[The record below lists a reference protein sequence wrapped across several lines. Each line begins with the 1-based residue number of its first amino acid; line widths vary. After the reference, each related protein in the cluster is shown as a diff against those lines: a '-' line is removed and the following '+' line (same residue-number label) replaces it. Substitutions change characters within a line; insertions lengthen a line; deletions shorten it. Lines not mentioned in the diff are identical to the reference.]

1 MITLYT
7 AVGRY
12 ELRKNENGEKQP
24 IVTVDQKEMA
34 LSREELLLWSCLMWE
49 ILTKEE
55 AKTYFLNKAV
65 RMDVSQERFDAVL
78 QRLEVRQLVVSAQA
92 EKGDI
97 ALYRLLAKLYVIPL
111 ESSFMVKVQAF
122 FRFIFFEKLPL
133 TVAKNVFQKENYTE
147 MERRVLHLARK
158 ARLSCAEI
166 LACIANDEIDTSIG
180 NQSEFQKEKARDN
193 LGFFLWF
200 CDGHRKPNYRDFF
213 TPSRY
218 CRDNKPIRLHNRK
231 TCQRLTFF
239 LLLLLSHRNV
249 SILHKNSPFRLRN
262 RFYRRFRTNAE
273 TSHHYPIRQNKNIC
287 SSN

>member
-55 AKTYFLNKAV
+55 AKTYFLKKAV

-133 TVAKNVFQKENYTE
+133 TVAKNVFQRENYTE

-180 NQSEFQKEKARDN
+180 NQSELQKEKARDN

-200 CDGHRKPNYRDFF
+200 CDGHRKALEAISTLYL
-213 TPSRY
+213 
-218 CRDNKPIRLHNRK
+218 NKDIIFDKRK
-231 TCQRLTFF
+231 
-239 LLLLLSHRNV
+239 
-249 SILHKNSPFRLRN
+249 
-262 RFYRRFRTNAE
+262 
-273 TSHHYPIRQNKNIC
+273 
-287 SSN
+287 

>member
-12 ELRKNENGEKQP
+12 ELRKNKNDEKQP

-34 LSREELLLWSCLMWE
+34 LSIEELLLWSCLMWG

-55 AKTYFLNKAV
+55 AKTYFLKKAERV
-65 RMDVSQERFDAVL
+65 DVSQERFDAVL

-180 NQSEFQKEKARDN
+180 NQSELKKEKARDN

-200 CDGHRKPNYRDFF
+200 CDGHRKALEAISTLYL
-213 TPSRY
+213 
-218 CRDNKPIRLHNRK
+218 NKDIIFDKRK
-231 TCQRLTFF
+231 
-239 LLLLLSHRNV
+239 
-249 SILHKNSPFRLRN
+249 
-262 RFYRRFRTNAE
+262 
-273 TSHHYPIRQNKNIC
+273 
-287 SSN
+287 

>member
-55 AKTYFLNKAV
+55 AKTYFLKKAV

-180 NQSEFQKEKARDN
+180 NQSELQKEKARDN

-200 CDGHRKPNYRDFF
+200 CDGHRKALEAISTLYL
-213 TPSRY
+213 
-218 CRDNKPIRLHNRK
+218 NKDRIFDKRK
-231 TCQRLTFF
+231 
-239 LLLLLSHRNV
+239 
-249 SILHKNSPFRLRN
+249 
-262 RFYRRFRTNAE
+262 
-273 TSHHYPIRQNKNIC
+273 
-287 SSN
+287 

>member
-49 ILTKEE
+49 IRTKEE
-55 AKTYFLNKAV
+55 ARTYFLKKAV

-92 EKGDI
+92 EKEDI

-200 CDGHRKPNYRDFF
+200 CDGHRKALEAISTLYL
-213 TPSRY
+213 
-218 CRDNKPIRLHNRK
+218 NKDIIFDKRK
-231 TCQRLTFF
+231 
-239 LLLLLSHRNV
+239 
-249 SILHKNSPFRLRN
+249 
-262 RFYRRFRTNAE
+262 
-273 TSHHYPIRQNKNIC
+273 
-287 SSN
+287 

>member
-7 AVGRY
+7 SVGRY

-55 AKTYFLNKAV
+55 AKTYFLKKAV

-200 CDGHRKPNYRDFF
+200 CDGHRKALEAISTLYL
-213 TPSRY
+213 
-218 CRDNKPIRLHNRK
+218 NKDIIFDKRK
-231 TCQRLTFF
+231 
-239 LLLLLSHRNV
+239 
-249 SILHKNSPFRLRN
+249 
-262 RFYRRFRTNAE
+262 
-273 TSHHYPIRQNKNIC
+273 
-287 SSN
+287 

>member
-12 ELRKNENGEKQP
+12 ELRKNENGEKQL

-34 LSREELLLWSCLMWE
+34 LSIEELLLWSCLMWG

-55 AKTYFLNKAV
+55 AKTYFLKKAERV
-65 RMDVSQERFDAVL
+65 DVSQERFDAVL

-97 ALYRLLAKLYVIPL
+97 ALYRLLANLYVIPL

-180 NQSEFQKEKARDN
+180 NQSELQKEKARDN

-200 CDGHRKPNYRDFF
+200 CDGHRKALEAISTLYL
-213 TPSRY
+213 
-218 CRDNKPIRLHNRK
+218 NKDIIFDKRK
-231 TCQRLTFF
+231 
-239 LLLLLSHRNV
+239 
-249 SILHKNSPFRLRN
+249 
-262 RFYRRFRTNAE
+262 
-273 TSHHYPIRQNKNIC
+273 
-287 SSN
+287 

>member
-34 LSREELLLWSCLMWE
+34 LGREELLLWSCLMWE

-55 AKTYFLNKAV
+55 VKTYFLKKAV

-111 ESSFMVKVQAF
+111 ESSFMVQAF

-200 CDGHRKPNYRDFF
+200 CDGHRKALEAISTLYL
-213 TPSRY
+213 
-218 CRDNKPIRLHNRK
+218 NKDIIFDKRK
-231 TCQRLTFF
+231 
-239 LLLLLSHRNV
+239 
-249 SILHKNSPFRLRN
+249 
-262 RFYRRFRTNAE
+262 
-273 TSHHYPIRQNKNIC
+273 
-287 SSN
+287 

>member
-12 ELRKNENGEKQP
+12 ELRKNDNGEKQP

-34 LSREELLLWSCLMWE
+34 LSREELLFWSCLMWG

-55 AKTYFLNKAV
+55 AKTYFLKKAV

-200 CDGHRKPNYRDFF
+200 CDGHRKALEAISTLYL
-213 TPSRY
+213 
-218 CRDNKPIRLHNRK
+218 NKDIIFDKRK
-231 TCQRLTFF
+231 
-239 LLLLLSHRNV
+239 
-249 SILHKNSPFRLRN
+249 
-262 RFYRRFRTNAE
+262 
-273 TSHHYPIRQNKNIC
+273 
-287 SSN
+287 

>member
-12 ELRKNENGEKQP
+12 ELRKNKNDEKQP

-34 LSREELLLWSCLMWE
+34 ISIEELLLWSCLMWG

-55 AKTYFLNKAV
+55 AKTYFLKKAERV
-65 RMDVSQERFDAVL
+65 DVSQERFDAVL
-78 QRLEVRQLVVSAQA
+78 QRLEVRQLVVSARA

-97 ALYRLLAKLYVIPL
+97 ALYRLLANLYVIPL

-180 NQSEFQKEKARDN
+180 NQSELKKEKARDN

-200 CDGHRKPNYRDFF
+200 CDGHRKALEAISTLYL
-213 TPSRY
+213 
-218 CRDNKPIRLHNRK
+218 NKDIIFDKRK
-231 TCQRLTFF
+231 
-239 LLLLLSHRNV
+239 
-249 SILHKNSPFRLRN
+249 
-262 RFYRRFRTNAE
+262 
-273 TSHHYPIRQNKNIC
+273 
-287 SSN
+287 

>member
-12 ELRKNENGEKQP
+12 ELRKNKNDEKQL

-34 LSREELLLWSCLMWE
+34 LSIEELLLWSCLMWG

-55 AKTYFLNKAV
+55 AKTYFLKKAERV
-65 RMDVSQERFDAVL
+65 DVSQERFDAVL

-97 ALYRLLAKLYVIPL
+97 ALYRLLANLYVIPL

-180 NQSEFQKEKARDN
+180 NQSELKKEKARDN

-200 CDGHRKPNYRDFF
+200 CDGHRKALEAISTLYL
-213 TPSRY
+213 
-218 CRDNKPIRLHNRK
+218 NKDIIFDKRK
-231 TCQRLTFF
+231 
-239 LLLLLSHRNV
+239 
-249 SILHKNSPFRLRN
+249 
-262 RFYRRFRTNAE
+262 
-273 TSHHYPIRQNKNIC
+273 
-287 SSN
+287 

>member
-12 ELRKNENGEKQP
+12 ELRRNENGEKQL
-24 IVTVDQKEMA
+24 IATVDQKEMA
-34 LSREELLLWSCLMWE
+34 LSREELLLWSCLMWG

-55 AKTYFLNKAV
+55 AKTYFLKKAE

-97 ALYRLLAKLYVIPL
+97 ALYRLLANLYVIPL

-133 TVAKNVFQKENYTE
+133 TVAKNVFQKEHYTE

-180 NQSEFQKEKARDN
+180 NPLVLPNEDARDN

-200 CDGHRKPNYRDFF
+200 CDGHRKALEAISTLYL
-213 TPSRY
+213 
-218 CRDNKPIRLHNRK
+218 NKDIIFDKRK
-231 TCQRLTFF
+231 
-239 LLLLLSHRNV
+239 
-249 SILHKNSPFRLRN
+249 
-262 RFYRRFRTNAE
+262 
-273 TSHHYPIRQNKNIC
+273 
-287 SSN
+287 

>member
-12 ELRKNENGEKQP
+12 ELRKNENGEKQL

-34 LSREELLLWSCLMWE
+34 LSREELLLSSCLMWG

-55 AKTYFLNKAV
+55 AKTYFLKKAE

-92 EKGDI
+92 EKGDL
-97 ALYRLLAKLYVIPL
+97 ALYRLLANLYVIPL
-111 ESSFMVKVQAF
+111 ESSFMVKMQAF

-133 TVAKNVFQKENYTE
+133 TVAKNIFQKENYTE

-180 NQSEFQKEKARDN
+180 NQSELQKEKAHDN

-200 CDGHRKPNYRDFF
+200 YDGHRKALEAISTLYL
-213 TPSRY
+213 
-218 CRDNKPIRLHNRK
+218 NKDIIFDKRK
-231 TCQRLTFF
+231 
-239 LLLLLSHRNV
+239 
-249 SILHKNSPFRLRN
+249 
-262 RFYRRFRTNAE
+262 
-273 TSHHYPIRQNKNIC
+273 
-287 SSN
+287 

>member
-7 AVGRY
+7 SVGID

-55 AKTYFLNKAV
+55 AKTYFLKKAV

-97 ALYRLLAKLYVIPL
+97 ALYRLLANLYVIPL

-122 FRFIFFEKLPL
+122 FRFIFFEKMPL
-133 TVAKNVFQKENYTE
+133 RVAKNVFQKEHYTE

-158 ARLSCAEI
+158 SRLSCAEI
-166 LACIANDEIDTSIG
+166 LACIANEEIDTSVG
-180 NQSEFQKEKARDN
+180 NPSGLQKEDARDN
-193 LGFFLWF
+193 LGFFLCL
-200 CDGHRKPNYRDFF
+200 CDGHRKALEAISTLYL
-213 TPSRY
+213 
-218 CRDNKPIRLHNRK
+218 NKDIIFDKRK
-231 TCQRLTFF
+231 
-239 LLLLLSHRNV
+239 
-249 SILHKNSPFRLRN
+249 
-262 RFYRRFRTNAE
+262 
-273 TSHHYPIRQNKNIC
+273 
-287 SSN
+287 

>member
-55 AKTYFLNKAV
+55 AKTYFLKKAV

-97 ALYRLLAKLYVIPL
+97 ALYRLLANLYVIPL

-158 ARLSCAEI
+158 TRLSCAEI

-200 CDGHRKPNYRDFF
+200 CDGHRKALEAISTLYL
-213 TPSRY
+213 
-218 CRDNKPIRLHNRK
+218 NKDIIFDKRK
-231 TCQRLTFF
+231 
-239 LLLLLSHRNV
+239 
-249 SILHKNSPFRLRN
+249 
-262 RFYRRFRTNAE
+262 
-273 TSHHYPIRQNKNIC
+273 
-287 SSN
+287 

>member
-12 ELRKNENGEKQP
+12 ELRKNENGEKQL

-34 LSREELLLWSCLMWE
+34 LSIEELLLWSCLMWG

-55 AKTYFLNKAV
+55 AKTYFLKKAERV
-65 RMDVSQERFDAVL
+65 DVSQERFDAVL

-97 ALYRLLAKLYVIPL
+97 ALYRLLANLYVIPL

-158 ARLSCAEI
+158 ARLSCVEI

-180 NQSEFQKEKARDN
+180 NQSELQKEKARDN

-200 CDGHRKPNYRDFF
+200 CDGHRKALEAISTLYL
-213 TPSRY
+213 
-218 CRDNKPIRLHNRK
+218 NKDIIFDKRK
-231 TCQRLTFF
+231 
-239 LLLLLSHRNV
+239 
-249 SILHKNSPFRLRN
+249 
-262 RFYRRFRTNAE
+262 
-273 TSHHYPIRQNKNIC
+273 
-287 SSN
+287 

>member
-12 ELRKNENGEKQP
+12 ELRKNDNGEKQP

-34 LSREELLLWSCLMWE
+34 LSREELLFWSCLMWG

-55 AKTYFLNKAV
+55 AKTYFLKKAV

-158 ARLSCAEI
+158 ARLSCVEI

-200 CDGHRKPNYRDFF
+200 CDGHRKALEAISTLYL
-213 TPSRY
+213 
-218 CRDNKPIRLHNRK
+218 NKDIIFDKRK
-231 TCQRLTFF
+231 
-239 LLLLLSHRNV
+239 
-249 SILHKNSPFRLRN
+249 
-262 RFYRRFRTNAE
+262 
-273 TSHHYPIRQNKNIC
+273 
-287 SSN
+287 

>member
-12 ELRKNENGEKQP
+12 ELRKNDNGEKQP

-55 AKTYFLNKAV
+55 AKTYFLKKAV

-97 ALYRLLAKLYVIPL
+97 ALYRLLANLYVIPL

-158 ARLSCAEI
+158 TRLSCAEI

-200 CDGHRKPNYRDFF
+200 CDGHRKALEAISTLYL
-213 TPSRY
+213 
-218 CRDNKPIRLHNRK
+218 NKDIIFDKRK
-231 TCQRLTFF
+231 
-239 LLLLLSHRNV
+239 
-249 SILHKNSPFRLRN
+249 
-262 RFYRRFRTNAE
+262 
-273 TSHHYPIRQNKNIC
+273 
-287 SSN
+287 

>member
-7 AVGRY
+7 SVGRY
-12 ELRKNENGEKQP
+12 ELRKNENGEKQL

-34 LSREELLLWSCLMWE
+34 LSREELLLWSCLMWG

-55 AKTYFLNKAV
+55 AKTYFLKKAV

-111 ESSFMVKVQAF
+111 ESSFMVKMQAF

-200 CDGHRKPNYRDFF
+200 CDGHRKALEAISTLYL
-213 TPSRY
+213 
-218 CRDNKPIRLHNRK
+218 NKDIIFDKRK
-231 TCQRLTFF
+231 
-239 LLLLLSHRNV
+239 
-249 SILHKNSPFRLRN
+249 
-262 RFYRRFRTNAE
+262 
-273 TSHHYPIRQNKNIC
+273 
-287 SSN
+287 

>member
-34 LSREELLLWSCLMWE
+34 LSREELLLWSCLMWG

-55 AKTYFLNKAV
+55 AKTYFLKKAERV
-65 RMDVSQERFDAVL
+65 DVSQERFDAVL

-92 EKGDI
+92 EKGNL
-97 ALYRLLAKLYVIPL
+97 ALYRLLANLYVIPL

-180 NQSEFQKEKARDN
+180 NQSELQKEKTRDN
-193 LGFFLWF
+193 LCFFLWF
-200 CDGHRKPNYRDFF
+200 CDGHRKALEAISTLYL
-213 TPSRY
+213 
-218 CRDNKPIRLHNRK
+218 NKDIIFDKRK
-231 TCQRLTFF
+231 
-239 LLLLLSHRNV
+239 
-249 SILHKNSPFRLRN
+249 
-262 RFYRRFRTNAE
+262 
-273 TSHHYPIRQNKNIC
+273 
-287 SSN
+287 

>member
-55 AKTYFLNKAV
+55 AKTYFLKKAV

-200 CDGHRKPNYRDFF
+200 CDGHRKALEAISTLYL
-213 TPSRY
+213 
-218 CRDNKPIRLHNRK
+218 NKDIIFDKRK
-231 TCQRLTFF
+231 
-239 LLLLLSHRNV
+239 
-249 SILHKNSPFRLRN
+249 
-262 RFYRRFRTNAE
+262 
-273 TSHHYPIRQNKNIC
+273 
-287 SSN
+287 

>member
-12 ELRKNENGEKQP
+12 ELRKNKNDEKQP

-34 LSREELLLWSCLMWE
+34 LSIEELLLWSCLMWG

-55 AKTYFLNKAV
+55 AKTYFLKKAERV
-65 RMDVSQERFDAVL
+65 DVSQERFDAVL

-97 ALYRLLAKLYVIPL
+97 ALYRLLANLYVIPL

-180 NQSEFQKEKARDN
+180 NQSELMKEKARDN

-200 CDGHRKPNYRDFF
+200 CDGHRKALEAISTLYL
-213 TPSRY
+213 
-218 CRDNKPIRLHNRK
+218 NKDIIFDKRK
-231 TCQRLTFF
+231 
-239 LLLLLSHRNV
+239 
-249 SILHKNSPFRLRN
+249 
-262 RFYRRFRTNAE
+262 
-273 TSHHYPIRQNKNIC
+273 
-287 SSN
+287 

>member
-55 AKTYFLNKAV
+55 ARTYFLKKAV

-200 CDGHRKPNYRDFF
+200 CDGHRKALEAISTLYL
-213 TPSRY
+213 
-218 CRDNKPIRLHNRK
+218 NKDIIFDKRK
-231 TCQRLTFF
+231 
-239 LLLLLSHRNV
+239 
-249 SILHKNSPFRLRN
+249 
-262 RFYRRFRTNAE
+262 
-273 TSHHYPIRQNKNIC
+273 
-287 SSN
+287 

>member
-7 AVGRY
+7 SVGRY
-12 ELRKNENGEKQP
+12 ELRKNENGEKQL

-34 LSREELLLWSCLMWE
+34 LSREELLLWSCLMWG

-55 AKTYFLNKAV
+55 AKTYFLKKAV

-200 CDGHRKPNYRDFF
+200 CDGHRKALEAISTLYL
-213 TPSRY
+213 
-218 CRDNKPIRLHNRK
+218 NKDIIFDKRK
-231 TCQRLTFF
+231 
-239 LLLLLSHRNV
+239 
-249 SILHKNSPFRLRN
+249 
-262 RFYRRFRTNAE
+262 
-273 TSHHYPIRQNKNIC
+273 
-287 SSN
+287 

>member
-34 LSREELLLWSCLMWE
+34 LSREELLLWSCLMWG

-55 AKTYFLNKAV
+55 AKTYFLKKAERV
-65 RMDVSQERFDAVL
+65 DVSQERFDAVL

-92 EKGDI
+92 EKGNL
-97 ALYRLLAKLYVIPL
+97 ALYRLLANLYVIPL

-180 NQSEFQKEKARDN
+180 NQSELQKEKARDN
-193 LGFFLWF
+193 LCFFLWF
-200 CDGHRKPNYRDFF
+200 CDGHRKALEAISTLYL
-213 TPSRY
+213 
-218 CRDNKPIRLHNRK
+218 NKDIIFDKRK
-231 TCQRLTFF
+231 
-239 LLLLLSHRNV
+239 
-249 SILHKNSPFRLRN
+249 
-262 RFYRRFRTNAE
+262 
-273 TSHHYPIRQNKNIC
+273 
-287 SSN
+287 

>member
-1 MITLYT
+1 MAQLWG
-7 AVGRY
+7 GRFTKETDQLVY
-12 ELRKNENGEKQP
+12 NFNASISFDKRFYKQDIRGSIAHVTMLEKQG
-24 IVTVDQKEMA
+24 
-34 LSREELLLWSCLMWE
+34 

-55 AKTYFLNKAV
+55 AKTYFLKKAV

-78 QRLEVRQLVVSAQA
+78 QRLEVRQLVVSAQE

-200 CDGHRKPNYRDFF
+200 CDGHRKALEAISTLYL
-213 TPSRY
+213 
-218 CRDNKPIRLHNRK
+218 NKDIIFDKRK
-231 TCQRLTFF
+231 
-239 LLLLLSHRNV
+239 
-249 SILHKNSPFRLRN
+249 
-262 RFYRRFRTNAE
+262 
-273 TSHHYPIRQNKNIC
+273 
-287 SSN
+287 

>member
-34 LSREELLLWSCLMWE
+34 LGREELLLWSCLMWE

-55 AKTYFLNKAV
+55 VKTYFLKKAV

-78 QRLEVRQLVVSAQA
+78 QRLEVRQLVASAQA

-200 CDGHRKPNYRDFF
+200 CDGHRKALEAISTLYL
-213 TPSRY
+213 
-218 CRDNKPIRLHNRK
+218 NKDIIFDKRK
-231 TCQRLTFF
+231 
-239 LLLLLSHRNV
+239 
-249 SILHKNSPFRLRN
+249 
-262 RFYRRFRTNAE
+262 
-273 TSHHYPIRQNKNIC
+273 
-287 SSN
+287 

>member
-12 ELRKNENGEKQP
+12 ELRKNDNGEKQP

-34 LSREELLLWSCLMWE
+34 LSREELLFWSCLMWG

-55 AKTYFLNKAV
+55 AKTYFLKKAV
-65 RMDVSQERFDAVL
+65 RMNVSQERFDAVL

-200 CDGHRKPNYRDFF
+200 CDGHRKALEAISTLY
-213 TPSRY
+213 
-218 CRDNKPIRLHNRK
+218 L
-231 TCQRLTFF
+231 
-239 LLLLLSHRNV
+239 
-249 SILHKNSPFRLRN
+249 
-262 RFYRRFRTNAE
+262 
-273 TSHHYPIRQNKNIC
+273 NKNVIFDKRK
-287 SSN
+287 

>member
-7 AVGRY
+7 SVGRY

-34 LSREELLLWSCLMWE
+34 LSREELLLWSCLMWG

-55 AKTYFLNKAV
+55 AKTYFLKKAV

-158 ARLSCAEI
+158 TRLSCAEI

-200 CDGHRKPNYRDFF
+200 CDGHRKALEAISTLYL
-213 TPSRY
+213 
-218 CRDNKPIRLHNRK
+218 NKDIIFDKRK
-231 TCQRLTFF
+231 
-239 LLLLLSHRNV
+239 
-249 SILHKNSPFRLRN
+249 
-262 RFYRRFRTNAE
+262 
-273 TSHHYPIRQNKNIC
+273 
-287 SSN
+287 

>member
-55 AKTYFLNKAV
+55 AKTYFLKKAV

-92 EKGDI
+92 EKGDL
-97 ALYRLLAKLYVIPL
+97 ALYRLLANLYVIPL

-180 NQSEFQKEKARDN
+180 NQSELQKEKARDN
-193 LGFFLWF
+193 LCFFLWF
-200 CDGHRKPNYRDFF
+200 CDGHRKALEAISTLYL
-213 TPSRY
+213 
-218 CRDNKPIRLHNRK
+218 NKDIIFDKRK
-231 TCQRLTFF
+231 
-239 LLLLLSHRNV
+239 
-249 SILHKNSPFRLRN
+249 
-262 RFYRRFRTNAE
+262 
-273 TSHHYPIRQNKNIC
+273 
-287 SSN
+287 

>member
-12 ELRKNENGEKQP
+12 ELRKNENGEKQL

-34 LSREELLLWSCLMWE
+34 LSREELLLWSCLMWG

-55 AKTYFLNKAV
+55 AKTYFLKKAE

-97 ALYRLLAKLYVIPL
+97 ALYRLLANLYVIPL
-111 ESSFMVKVQAF
+111 ESSFMVKMQAF

-180 NQSEFQKEKARDN
+180 NQSELQKEKARDN

-200 CDGHRKPNYRDFF
+200 CDGHRKALEA
-213 TPSRY
+213 
-218 CRDNKPIRLHNRK
+218 I
-231 TCQRLTFF
+231 
-239 LLLLLSHRNV
+239 
-249 SILHKNSPFRLRN
+249 SILYL
-262 RFYRRFRTNAE
+262 
-273 TSHHYPIRQNKNIC
+273 NKDIIFDKRK
-287 SSN
+287 

>member
-12 ELRKNENGEKQP
+12 ELRKNKNDEKQP

-34 LSREELLLWSCLMWE
+34 LSIEELLLWSCLMWG

-55 AKTYFLNKAV
+55 AKTYFLKKAERV
-65 RMDVSQERFDAVL
+65 DVSQERFDAVL
-78 QRLEVRQLVVSAQA
+78 QRLEVRQLVVSAQV

-97 ALYRLLAKLYVIPL
+97 ALYRLLANLYVIPL

-133 TVAKNVFQKENYTE
+133 TVATNVFQKENYTE

-180 NQSEFQKEKARDN
+180 NQSELKKEKARDN

-200 CDGHRKPNYRDFF
+200 CDGHRKALEAISTLYL
-213 TPSRY
+213 
-218 CRDNKPIRLHNRK
+218 NKDIIFDKRK
-231 TCQRLTFF
+231 
-239 LLLLLSHRNV
+239 
-249 SILHKNSPFRLRN
+249 
-262 RFYRRFRTNAE
+262 
-273 TSHHYPIRQNKNIC
+273 
-287 SSN
+287 

>member
-7 AVGRY
+7 AVGGY

-34 LSREELLLWSCLMWE
+34 LGREELLLWSCLMWE

-55 AKTYFLNKAV
+55 VKTYFLKKAV

-200 CDGHRKPNYRDFF
+200 CDGHRKALEAISTLYL
-213 TPSRY
+213 
-218 CRDNKPIRLHNRK
+218 NKDIIFDKRK
-231 TCQRLTFF
+231 
-239 LLLLLSHRNV
+239 
-249 SILHKNSPFRLRN
+249 
-262 RFYRRFRTNAE
+262 
-273 TSHHYPIRQNKNIC
+273 
-287 SSN
+287 

>member
-12 ELRKNENGEKQP
+12 ELRKNENGEKQL

-34 LSREELLLWSCLMWE
+34 LSREELLLWSCLMWG

-55 AKTYFLNKAV
+55 AKTYFLKKAE

-200 CDGHRKPNYRDFF
+200 CDGHRKALEAISTLYLDKDIIF
-213 TPSRY
+213 
-218 CRDNKPIRLHNRK
+218 DKRK
-231 TCQRLTFF
+231 
-239 LLLLLSHRNV
+239 
-249 SILHKNSPFRLRN
+249 
-262 RFYRRFRTNAE
+262 
-273 TSHHYPIRQNKNIC
+273 
-287 SSN
+287 

>member
-7 AVGRY
+7 SVGRY

-34 LSREELLLWSCLMWE
+34 LSREELLLWSCLMWG

-55 AKTYFLNKAV
+55 AKTYFLKKAV

-97 ALYRLLAKLYVIPL
+97 ALYRLLANLYVIPL

-200 CDGHRKPNYRDFF
+200 CDGHRKALEAISTLYL
-213 TPSRY
+213 
-218 CRDNKPIRLHNRK
+218 NKDIIFDKRK
-231 TCQRLTFF
+231 
-239 LLLLLSHRNV
+239 
-249 SILHKNSPFRLRN
+249 
-262 RFYRRFRTNAE
+262 
-273 TSHHYPIRQNKNIC
+273 
-287 SSN
+287 

>member
-7 AVGRY
+7 SVGRY
-12 ELRKNENGEKQP
+12 ELRKNENGEKQL

-34 LSREELLLWSCLMWE
+34 LSREELLLWSCLMWG

-55 AKTYFLNKAV
+55 AKTYFLKKAE

-92 EKGDI
+92 EKGDL
-97 ALYRLLAKLYVIPL
+97 ALYRLLANLYVIPL

-133 TVAKNVFQKENYTE
+133 AVAKNVFQKENYTE

-180 NQSEFQKEKARDN
+180 NQSELQKEKARDN

-200 CDGHRKPNYRDFF
+200 CDGHRKALEAISTLYL
-213 TPSRY
+213 
-218 CRDNKPIRLHNRK
+218 NKDIIFDKRK
-231 TCQRLTFF
+231 
-239 LLLLLSHRNV
+239 
-249 SILHKNSPFRLRN
+249 
-262 RFYRRFRTNAE
+262 
-273 TSHHYPIRQNKNIC
+273 
-287 SSN
+287 

>member
-55 AKTYFLNKAV
+55 AKTYFLKKAV

-180 NQSEFQKEKARDN
+180 NQSELQKEKARDN

-200 CDGHRKPNYRDFF
+200 CDGHRKALEAISTLYL
-213 TPSRY
+213 
-218 CRDNKPIRLHNRK
+218 NKDIIFDKRK
-231 TCQRLTFF
+231 
-239 LLLLLSHRNV
+239 
-249 SILHKNSPFRLRN
+249 
-262 RFYRRFRTNAE
+262 
-273 TSHHYPIRQNKNIC
+273 
-287 SSN
+287 

>member
-34 LSREELLLWSCLMWE
+34 LSREELLLWSCLMWG

-55 AKTYFLNKAV
+55 AKTYFLKKAERV
-65 RMDVSQERFDAVL
+65 DVSQERFDAVL

-92 EKGDI
+92 EKGNL
-97 ALYRLLAKLYVIPL
+97 ALYRLLANLYVIPL

-180 NQSEFQKEKARDN
+180 NQSELQKEKARDN

-200 CDGHRKPNYRDFF
+200 YDGHRKALEAISTLYL
-213 TPSRY
+213 
-218 CRDNKPIRLHNRK
+218 NKDIIFDKRK
-231 TCQRLTFF
+231 
-239 LLLLLSHRNV
+239 
-249 SILHKNSPFRLRN
+249 
-262 RFYRRFRTNAE
+262 
-273 TSHHYPIRQNKNIC
+273 
-287 SSN
+287 

>member
-7 AVGRY
+7 SVGRY

-55 AKTYFLNKAV
+55 AKTYFLKKAV

-180 NQSEFQKEKARDN
+180 NQSELQKEKARDN

-200 CDGHRKPNYRDFF
+200 CDGHRKALEAISTLYL
-213 TPSRY
+213 
-218 CRDNKPIRLHNRK
+218 NKDIIFDKRK
-231 TCQRLTFF
+231 
-239 LLLLLSHRNV
+239 
-249 SILHKNSPFRLRN
+249 
-262 RFYRRFRTNAE
+262 
-273 TSHHYPIRQNKNIC
+273 
-287 SSN
+287 